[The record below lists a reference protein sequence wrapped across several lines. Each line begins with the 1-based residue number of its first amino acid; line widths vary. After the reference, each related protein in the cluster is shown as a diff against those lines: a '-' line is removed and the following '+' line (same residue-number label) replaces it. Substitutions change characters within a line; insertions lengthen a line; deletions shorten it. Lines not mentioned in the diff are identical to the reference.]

1 MVDISVPEEDTVE
14 QQIPKPWE
22 GNSDLTDEEKAKL
35 SQVFSGEGEEAAPV
49 KEPEQPKPAAE
60 PEITADDIGE
70 EKPAETGRKYKVPLP
85 DGDVEIDESELVKG
99 YMRQADY
106 TRKTQE
112 AARLRAEAEAMREAS
127 LYMQPQPTYRQPQV
141 APTGEI
147 EFATPTEKVLY
158 DELQAVKGAVSGL
171 AQQREQEA
179 RQQVF
184 NQIDGA
190 IKGFKEAHADLTDE
204 QIAGVIRIANE
215 EGTKPSQKAFE
226 RIYKAEYF
234 DAKKERD
241 AAVAEYVKTLRDKKK
256 AAVAPSAEPAKP
268 AEKPDVRTMSQE
280 DIDKGMAEMLNF

>member
-1 MVDISVPEEDTVE
+1 MVDISIHEEDV
-14 QQIPKPWE
+14 QDQPIPAPWE
-22 GNSDLTDEEKAKL
+22 NSDLTADEKAKL
-35 SQVFSGEGEEAAPV
+35 SQVFSGEGDEPAPAKEA
-49 KEPEQPKPAAE
+49 EQPKVIAE
-60 PEITADDIGE
+60 PEITADDLEE
-70 EKPAETGRKYKVPLP
+70 EKPKEPGRKYKVALP
-85 DGDVEIDESELVKG
+85 DGEVEIDESELVKG
-99 YMRQADY
+99 YMRTADY

-112 AARLRAEAEAMREAS
+112 AARIKAEAEAIREAS
-127 LYMQPQPTYRQPQV
+127 LYMQPTYRPTQP

-158 DELQAVKGAVSGL
+158 DELQGLKGAVSGL
-171 AQQREQEA
+171 EQQRDTQT

-215 EGTKPSQKAFE
+215 EGTRPSAKAFE

-241 AAVAEYVKTLRDKKK
+241 SAVAAYVKTLRDKKK

-268 AEKPDVRTMSQE
+268 AEIPDVRTMSEE
-280 DIDKGMAEMLNF
+280 DIDKGMAEMLKF